1 MISSDLR
8 SQFPILDTQVHGRQL
23 VYLDNAATT
32 QKPLRVINALDS
44 YYRTLNSNIH
54 RGAHYLATEATER
67 YEVVRRQVQAFI
79 HARQF
84 LHRQ

>member
-32 QKPLRVINALDS
+32 PKPLRVITALDS
-44 YYRTLNSNIH
+44 Y
-54 RGAHYLATEATER
+54 
-67 YEVVRRQVQAFI
+67 
-79 HARQF
+79 
-84 LHRQ
+84 